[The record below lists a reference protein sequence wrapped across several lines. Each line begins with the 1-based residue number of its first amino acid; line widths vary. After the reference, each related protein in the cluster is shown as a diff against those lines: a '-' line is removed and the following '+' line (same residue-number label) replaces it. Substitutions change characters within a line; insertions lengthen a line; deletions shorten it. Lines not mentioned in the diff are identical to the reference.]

1 MAQFSGIEGDNMAN
15 QFKFRMRLYLLTCVA
30 SIAWFASTIHDALR
44 DHTLQSVPT
53 IFLLVC
59 IAIVIVYTGYSG
71 MSMWIKGDPSESDS
85 SEDANTQDSSAHES
99 NDGKSMPTRK

>member
-1 MAQFSGIEGDNMAN
+1 MAS
-15 QFKFRMRLYLLTCVA
+15 QFKFRMRLYLLTCIA
-30 SIAWFASTIHDALR
+30 SIAWFASTIHDVLC

-71 MSMWIKGDPSESDS
+71 LRMWITGEASDTES
-85 SEDANTQDSSAHES
+85 SEDAEDQVVSASES
-99 NDGKSMPTRK
+99 NADKSWSDNK